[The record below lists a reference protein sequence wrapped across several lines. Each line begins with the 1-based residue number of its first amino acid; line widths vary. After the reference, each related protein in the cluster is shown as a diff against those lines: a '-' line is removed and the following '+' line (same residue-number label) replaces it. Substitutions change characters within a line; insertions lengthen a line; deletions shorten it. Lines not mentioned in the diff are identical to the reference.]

1 MADEPVLLTEQQQ
14 SFFKTFGFI
23 HLKGI
28 LDEVR
33 PTIRP
38 PHSPPHCPAPHS
50 PHPAPHRRRLTAALT
65 LPARQEIGWIQEEFE
80 AAWESHEEQWGTPH
94 SHDGSARTIWPG
106 CFVTSTPRLST
117 LIENPKIRG
126 ICLGTLGEGY
136 TLEGGDGKFYSG
148 DTGWCV
154 RRAPPPPFRQRFS
167 PPRNLMQA

>member
-1 MADEPVLLTEQQQ
+1 M
-14 SFFKTFGFI
+14 
-23 HLKGI
+23 
-28 LDEVR
+28 
-33 PTIRP
+33 
-38 PHSPPHCPAPHS
+38 
-50 PHPAPHRRRLTAALT
+50 AALT

-106 CFVTSTPRLST
+106 CFVMSTPRLST

-136 TLEGGDGKFYSG
+136 TLEGGDGNFYSG
-148 DTGWCV
+148 DTGWC
-154 RRAPPPPFRQRFS
+154 AEPPRHPPSVNVCS